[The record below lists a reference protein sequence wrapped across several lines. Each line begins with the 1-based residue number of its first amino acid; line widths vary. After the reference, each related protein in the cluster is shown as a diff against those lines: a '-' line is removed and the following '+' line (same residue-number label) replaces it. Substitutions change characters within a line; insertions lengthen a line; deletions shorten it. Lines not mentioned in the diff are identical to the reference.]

1 MLKSVPTII
10 FFLFAIVGFVYGKV
24 IGTIRKFGDI
34 VPMMAKEFGTLSGY
48 FVTMLAASWFNTA
61 FSDSKLGTI
70 IAIKGG
76 NMLNAA
82 SLPKPVI
89 VILLVLICAL
99 INIFIGSATA
109 KYALIASTFVPML
122 MVACISP
129 AGVQVAYR
137 IGDSLTNCIT
147 PVFPY
152 LDFIL
157 DYAQRYDDRAKTG
170 TIISLALPYSLSIT
184 VVWLAFLILWAV
196 LDLPIGPG
204 GYSFYL

>member
-24 IGTIRKFGDI
+24 IGTICKFGDI
-34 VPMMAKEFGTLSGY
+34 VPMMTKEFGTLSGY

-122 MVACISP
+122 MVAGISP
-129 AGVQVAYR
+129 TGVQVAYR

-147 PVFPY
+147 PVFLY
-152 LDFIL
+152 LAFIL

>member
-122 MVACISP
+122 MVAGISP

-147 PVFPY
+147 PVFPLLGLY
-152 LDFIL
+152 SRL
-157 DYAQRYDDRAKTG
+157 RP
-170 TIISLALPYSLSIT
+170 AL
-184 VVWLAFLILWAV
+184 
-196 LDLPIGPG
+196 
-204 GYSFYL
+204 